1 MTNLERL
8 QMEIQGTD
16 TLTADQL
23 AVYLAENS
31 LLGTDEYIP
40 NSNTNKKNILKTA
53 LSILESIANNP
64 TLMREVKNDD
74 MTISQ
79 FSENLQNRIDSM
91 DRKIRLIP
99 NDDDQLSDGAT
110 FTYMF
115 K

>member
-8 QMEIQGTD
+8 QMEIQGVDNFT
-16 TLTADQL
+16 TDQL
-23 AVYLAENS
+23 KIYLQENS
-31 LLGTDEYIP
+31 LVDTEDYVP
-40 NSNTNKKNILKTA
+40 ASNINKKNILKTA

-79 FSENLQNRIDSM
+79 FSENLQNRIDSL

-99 NDDDQLSDGAT
+99 SDDSQLADGGF